1 MNKKNKIF
9 KKWERKNKR
18 SRVKKWLKKCKRKS
32 LKIKLLV
39 LKIKINQLK
48 FNSKYYLKFNEL
60 FRYVKQ
66 VEN

>member
-48 FNSKYYLKFNEL
+48 FNSKYYLELNEL